1 MIDSPGA
8 ELGGRDWVS
17 YHLILFILYHMDL
30 KFTPALYSKR
40 LSALKKGRDLEF
52 DINILNQNW
61 LDMPCDCVTELM
73 GDTL

>member
-17 YHLILFILYHMDL
+17 YLLILFILSSFMDL

-61 LDMPCDCVTELM
+61 LDMPCGCITE
-73 GDTL
+73 

>member
-8 ELGGRDWVS
+8 ELGGRDRVS
-17 YHLILFILYHMDL
+17 YLLILFILYHMGL
-30 KFTPALYSKR
+30 KFTPVLSSKS

-52 DINILNQNW
+52 DSNNLNQNR
-61 LDMPCDCVTELM
+61 LDVPCGCITELM

>member
-1 MIDSPGA
+1 
-8 ELGGRDWVS
+8 
-17 YHLILFILYHMDL
+17 MDL